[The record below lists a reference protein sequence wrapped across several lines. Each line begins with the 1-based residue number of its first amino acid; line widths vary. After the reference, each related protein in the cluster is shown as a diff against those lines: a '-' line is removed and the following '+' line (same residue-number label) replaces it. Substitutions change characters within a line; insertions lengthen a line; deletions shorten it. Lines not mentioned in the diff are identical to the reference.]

1 MLPKSPLIPH
11 SGAPSKG
18 EVGSVLMYKAVGA
31 EKRTRARELERVDWV
46 LSACY
51 LSSSQCGRRLCK
63 CRETGMFVRSVRLC
77 GGTSPIHFQ

>member
-11 SGAPSKG
+11 CAPSKG

-46 LSACY
+46 LSACFVVVAVWP
-51 LSSSQCGRRLCK
+51 SSLQVPGDRNVC
-63 CRETGMFVRSVRLC
+63 
-77 GGTSPIHFQ
+77 